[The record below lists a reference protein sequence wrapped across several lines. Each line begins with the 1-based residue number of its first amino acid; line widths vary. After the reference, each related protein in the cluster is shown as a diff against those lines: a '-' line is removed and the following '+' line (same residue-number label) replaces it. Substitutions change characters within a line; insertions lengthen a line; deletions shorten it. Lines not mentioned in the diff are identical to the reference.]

1 MNWNDLP
8 VFLALAR
15 SGSVRSAA
23 VKLSVS
29 HSTVVRR
36 IEALETALGVRLFER
51 SSLGYTLTQMGE
63 AMLVQTEHVEDDIH
77 KLQLKILG

>member
-1 MNWNDLP
+1 MNWNDLR

-23 VKLSVS
+23 IRLAVS

-36 IEALETALGVRLFER
+36 VDALEKSLGVRLFE
-51 SSLGYTLTQMGE
+51 
-63 AMLVQTEHVEDDIH
+63 
-77 KLQLKILG
+77 